1 MSVMTQG
8 LLDEPTEPRQEGRGI
23 DCAKFA
29 GQRRDH
35 GAFLFRTGRGYCDDE
50 RHPGSIWN
58 VEQNILKR
66 KPCPYFEEADDHIK
80 AQRQRAVEFYGVRT
94 R

>member
-1 MSVMTQG
+1 MTQG
-8 LLDEPTEPRQEGRGI
+8 LFDEPMEQKRAVRCI

-35 GAFLFRTGRGYCDDE
+35 GAFLFRTGRGYCDDT

-80 AQRQRAVEFYGVRT
+80 AQRQKAVEFYGVRT

>member
-1 MSVMTQG
+1 MTQG
-8 LLDEPTEPRQEGRGI
+8 FFDEPQEERKTVRCI

-58 VEQNILKR
+58 VEQDILKR
-66 KPCPYFEEADDHIK
+66 KPCPYFEEADDHVK
-80 AQRQRAVEFYGVRT
+80 AQRMKAIEFYGVKKKI
-94 R
+94 